1 MTTGAFFNVQ
11 LLLQK
16 TPRRKALSTT
26 ANPIATH
33 HLPFFITPPGQTDVL
48 YNITMVFVIAMIVL
62 FGVIFLTIHSLPER
76 MAHRTKK
83 IQLDIVAVLCLL
95 ALLTNEHI
103 LWLAALLLAYV
114 DLPDFITPITRIA
127 RATEAIAGQEP
138 DETLT
143 EDAETPEPHPPKV
156 VPAEQA
162 AKEKKGA
169 VHA

>member
-1 MTTGAFFNVQ
+1 
-11 LLLQK
+11 LLLTK
-16 TPRRKALSTT
+16 NPAEKALSTT

-76 MAHRTKK
+76 LAHRTKK

-95 ALLTNEHI
+95 ALLTNEHV
-103 LWLAALLLAYV
+103 LWLAALLLAYI

-127 RATEAIAGQEP
+127 RATEAIAGHEIE
-138 DETLT
+138 ETPLT
-143 EDAETPEPHPPKV
+143 EAETAEPHPPKI
-156 VPAEQA
+156 VPAEER
-162 AKEKKGA
+162 AKEKKGVVRA
-169 VHA
+169 

>member
-1 MTTGAFFNVQ
+1 
-11 LLLQK
+11 
-16 TPRRKALSTT
+16 LSTT

-76 MAHRTKK
+76 LAHRTKK

-95 ALLTNEHI
+95 ALLTNEHV
-103 LWLAALLLAYV
+103 LWLAALLLAYI

-127 RATEAIAGQEP
+127 RATEAIAGQE
-138 DETLT
+138 T
-143 EDAETPEPHPPKV
+143 EQTPSTEAEAAERRPSKIA
-156 VPAEQA
+156 PAEQP